1 MTGPRRRRRTL
12 DLATA
17 VAQSPYVVSA
27 DDVNR
32 SKLGRVTKDEL
43 YRMWKAS
50 ERSLHAQLRV
60 AMQQKAELQQRL
72 QAAGLASAERLT
84 VT

>member
-1 MTGPRRRRRTL
+1 
-12 DLATA
+12 
-17 VAQSPYVVSA
+17 
-27 DDVNR
+27 
-32 SKLGRVTKDEL
+32 
-43 YRMWKAS
+43 MWKAS

-72 QAAGLASAERLT
+72 HDAELASAERLT

>member
-1 MTGPRRRRRTL
+1 VG
-12 DLATA
+12 
-17 VAQSPYVVSA
+17 
-27 DDVNR
+27 DVNFC
-32 SKLGRVTKDEL
+32 LGRFGLGVTLEDFPSFNTCFCEVLSL

-72 QAAGLASAERLT
+72 HDAELASAERLT